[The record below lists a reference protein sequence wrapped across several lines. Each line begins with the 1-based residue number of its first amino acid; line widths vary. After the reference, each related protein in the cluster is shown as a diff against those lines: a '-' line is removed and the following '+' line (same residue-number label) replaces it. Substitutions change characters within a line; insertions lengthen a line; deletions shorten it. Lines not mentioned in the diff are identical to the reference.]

1 MATLTIVEDQ
11 PYTATSFEEVLSESG
26 PTAGNALCVALSQP
40 RSQYPNE
47 KKLAELVKTLLE
59 AGVDIKGNVT
69 AIPLVIAAEKNH
81 RECVKILLDAGADPE
96 QHIGGVTALVA
107 AIKNGH
113 PHMVRILIRHG
124 VNVNAHNGLPMHTAL
139 MGFHHEIMGM
149 LVEAGADP
157 KDTIEYVTRE
167 ITKLDNFV
175 PSNDHW
181 REIKEKMYVKYTR
194 MLDALTNGLS
204 R

>member
-1 MATLTIVEDQ
+1 MATSTIVEDQ
-11 PYTATSFEEVLSESG
+11 PYTASSFEEVLSDSA
-26 PTAGNALCVALSQP
+26 PTAGNALCIALARP
-40 RSQYPNE
+40 RESYTKE
-47 KKLAELVKTLLE
+47 KLLAEHVKTLIG
-59 AGVDIKGNVT
+59 AGVDTKGDGI

-81 RECVKILLDAGADPE
+81 RECIKILLDAGADPE
-96 QHIGGVTALVA
+96 QHTGGVTALVA

-113 PHMVRILIRHG
+113 SRVIGMLIRHG

-139 MGFHHEIMGM
+139 FRFHPEIMGM

-157 KDTIEYVTRE
+157 KNTIEYVTRE

-181 REIKEKMYVKYTR
+181 IEIKEKMRVKYTR
-194 MLDALTNGLS
+194 MLDALTNGV
-204 R
+204 

>member
-1 MATLTIVEDQ
+1 METLTIVEDQ
-11 PYTATSFEEVLSESG
+11 PYTAYSFEEVLSDSV
-26 PTAGNALCVALSQP
+26 PTPGNELCIALSRP
-40 RSQYPNE
+40 RAPYPNE
-47 KKLAELVKTLLE
+47 KTLAEVVKTLLN
-59 AGVDIKGNVT
+59 AGVDIKGNGT

-81 RECVKILLDAGADPE
+81 RDCIKILLDAGADPE

-113 PHMVRILIRHG
+113 PHMVRMLIRHG
-124 VNVNAHNGLPMHTAL
+124 ANVNAHHGLPMHTAL
-139 MGFHHEIMGM
+139 LGFHHEIMGM
-149 LVEAGADP
+149 LVKAGADP

-181 REIKEKMYVKYTR
+181 CEIKDKMRVKYTR
-194 MLDALTNGLS
+194 MLDALTNGGKA
-204 R
+204 